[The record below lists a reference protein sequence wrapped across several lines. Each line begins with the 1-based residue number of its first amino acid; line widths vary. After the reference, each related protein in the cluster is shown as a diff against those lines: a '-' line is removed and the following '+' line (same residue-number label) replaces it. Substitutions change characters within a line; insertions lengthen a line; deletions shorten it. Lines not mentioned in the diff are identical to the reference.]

1 MTEATASLI
10 ALFLRHRMI
19 RCAQHVLNT
28 TTERRPVT

>member
-1 MTEATASLI
+1 MTAATEQLI

-19 RCAQHVLNT
+19 RCAQHVLT